1 MPDTVPK
8 ETAGAAATAAA
19 DFPALDKEEHE
30 ALLAESNT
38 ISSKYNFELPRIVSE
53 ARRTRAR
60 LVALQFPEGLAPY
73 GPSIAEVLGKHG
85 VDSVVLADII
95 YGACC
100 IDDLACQALGAE
112 LLVHFGHSRLV
123 SSLVDTIYIPVH
135 VFMSPGVLD
144 SALDEAFR
152 TPCSIALFST
162 AQFTC
167 LLPAIEEH
175 LASKGFRVTVKAV
188 SPLEPGEI
196 LGCTAPCLDG
206 VDSALVICDGRFHVE
221 AVGLANP
228 GVALY
233 RYDPYT
239 GVLSREMYDSNTVLS
254 TRKRLA
260 ESLDNAH
267 TVGVILGVLGRQGG
281 IRATDELRKRLVGV
295 GKRVMMIHIADITSS
310 LLDMFPDVDVWVE
323 VACPRLA
330 IDWGTSYHKPLLT
343 AFECARWLG
352 AEGERY
358 RLDNFARNKG
368 SSCSSCAEC
377 ECGTE

>member
-1 MPDTVPK
+1 MTDTVP
-8 ETAGAAATAAA
+8 TL
-19 DFPALDKEEHE
+19 DFPMLDKDEYN
-30 ALLAESNT
+30 ALLVESQA
-38 ISSKYNFELPRIVSE
+38 ISSKYDFELARIVNE
-53 ARRTRAR
+53 ARTTHAR

-73 GPSIAEVLGKHG
+73 GPSIAELLRKHG

-123 SSLVDTIYIPVH
+123 SSLVKTIYIPVH
-135 VFMSPGVLD
+135 VFMSAEVLD
-144 SALDEAFR
+144 SALDETFR

-167 LLPAIEEH
+167 LLPGIKEH
-175 LASKGFRVTVKAV
+175 LVAKGFKVMVKAV
-188 SPLEPGEI
+188 SPLEPGEV

-206 VDSALVICDGRFHVE
+206 VDSALIICDGRFHVE

-228 GVALY
+228 GVTLY

-239 GVLSREMYDSNTVLS
+239 GVLSCEMYDSGAVLS
-254 TRKRLA
+254 TRKKLA
-260 ESLDNAH
+260 ESLNNAH
-267 TVGVILGVLGRQGG
+267 TVGIILGVLGRQGG
-281 IRATDELRKRLVGV
+281 IRATDELRKRLVAA
-295 GKRVMMIHIADITSS
+295 GKRVMMIHIADITTP
-310 LLDMFPDVDVWVE
+310 LLDAFSDVDVWVE

-352 AEGERY
+352 VEGERY

-377 ECGTE
+377 ECITK